1 MGYVRVVL
9 AACEMQADGL
19 EGNIPK
25 GPKRVKRFVG
35 PTAPFAPQDKR
46 TGGTWQA
53 CGAIGLTARPQ
64 TG

>member
-19 EGNIPK
+19 EGNIPN
-25 GPKRVKRFVG
+25 GPERVKRFEG
-35 PTAPFAPQDKR
+35 ATAPFAPRDKPR
-46 TGGTWQA
+46 CGIWQA